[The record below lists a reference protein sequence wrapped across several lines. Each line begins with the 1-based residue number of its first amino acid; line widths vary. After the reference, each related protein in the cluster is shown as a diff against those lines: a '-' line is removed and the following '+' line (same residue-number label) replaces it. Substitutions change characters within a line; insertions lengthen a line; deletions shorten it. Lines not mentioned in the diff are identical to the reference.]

1 MMSWTYRPMVTVRVN
16 MTPPARKIAANV
28 ATRLRS
34 RNRSKG
40 TTGFTAVR
48 STTTECAEEHRR
60 SYTRGDRDR
69 FDSQPFSGPWVN
81 PKTAAVQPSVARIA
95 PVASSFNRSL
105 WVSRSVVRAK

>member
-1 MMSWTYRPMVTVRVN
+1 MVTVRVN

-48 STTTECAEEHRR
+48 STTTNAPRNTSAATPEAIVIG
-60 SYTRGDRDR
+60 S
-69 FDSQPFSGPWVN
+69 SQPFSGPWVN